1 MIRVTNLPS
10 AANTAATSN
19 EKGKGKEM
27 VSVTH
32 CDSLWFGADII
43 TMRGGNYQL
52 IPQGAIAVTGD
63 KIVWIGPHAELPP
76 IHAARQVVYEGGL
89 ITPGLIDCHTHLVFG
104 DDRSNEFEQRLNGV
118 SYAEIAANGG
128 GIISTV
134 RATRQASEQQ
144 LLEQALFRLKPLLA
158 EGEIGRAHV

>member
-76 IHAARQVVYEGGL
+76 IHAHVRSYMKVVL
-89 ITPGLIDCHTHLVFG
+89 
-104 DDRSNEFEQRLNGV
+104 S
-118 SYAEIAANGG
+118 
-128 GIISTV
+128 
-134 RATRQASEQQ
+134 
-144 LLEQALFRLKPLLA
+144 PLD
-158 EGEIGRAHV
+158 